1 MAFLVDINKERL
13 LIQVYMEIID
23 KYGYL
28 ESALDYIEKNIVSGR
43 GLQKI
48 AKKAR
53 INEDL
58 LKNLSLLLSSFSEK
72 MFFIALQEKIEER
85 HSSMSGAEA
94 EISGTDISIET
105 QKNKAFVLMNLICDI
120 VIDGE
125 KEDKIKMDIKIFSK
139 IDIKIL
145 CQPKLKF

>member
-1 MAFLVDINKERL
+1 
-13 LIQVYMEIID
+13 MEIID

-28 ESALDYIEKNIVSGR
+28 ESALNYIERYIVSGR

-58 LKNLSLLLSSFSEK
+58 LKNLSLSLNNFSEK
-72 MFFIALQEKIEER
+72 QFFIALQERIEEK
-85 HSSMSGAEA
+85 HSSLAGADV
-94 EISGTDISIET
+94 EISEADISVET
-105 QKNKAFVLMNLICDI
+105 IKNKAFVLMNLMCDI

-139 IDIKIL
+139 DRI
-145 CQPKLKF
+145 QVG